1 MPTIDPQLLA
11 GLQQGLF
18 VSLCVGL
25 AFSAVWGAWLVVAP
39 ASAQRFAQLADRWV
53 PTASW
58 FERLN
63 RPLET
68 TRWFYRYHRQ
78 AGLLIAA
85 GASYAL
91 WRGFTAYQHVA
102 TMGLLS
108 RRLVSG
114 GMDWLV
120 PALEFIFV
128 AFNAGSVIFGLI
140 VVFRPSL
147 LKRPERFA
155 NRWIDVG
162 GDQALD
168 RKYNPLANVVQGN
181 PRLLGTL
188 VAGICALLLW
198 RLIPLS

>member
-25 AFSAVWGAWLVVAP
+25 AFSAAWGAWLVVAP
-39 ASAQRFAQLADRWV
+39 AKAQRFAKAADRWV

-58 FERLN
+58 FERLD

-85 GASYAL
+85 GAGYAL
-91 WRGFTAYQHVA
+91 WRWFTAYQHAA
-102 TMGLLS
+102 TMGLLP
-108 RRLVSG
+108 RRLVSA
-114 GMDWLV
+114 GMDWVV
-120 PALEFIFV
+120 PALECMFLALNV
-128 AFNAGSVIFGLI
+128 GSLAFGLI

-147 LKRPERFA
+147 LKTPERFA
-155 NRWIDVG
+155 NRWIDVP

-168 RKYNPLANVVQGN
+168 RKYNPLENVVRGN

-188 VAGICALLLW
+188 VTSICGLLLW
-198 RLIPLS
+198 RLIALS